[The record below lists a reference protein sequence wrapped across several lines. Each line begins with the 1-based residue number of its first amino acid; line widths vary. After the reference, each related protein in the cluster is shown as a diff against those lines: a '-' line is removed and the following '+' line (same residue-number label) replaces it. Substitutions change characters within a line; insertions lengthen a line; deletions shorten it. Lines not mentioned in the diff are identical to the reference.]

1 MANETEGKP
10 TPRRISVDIGP
21 DKHLQLKVKAAHL
34 DRSISEC
41 VIEALDHWLTT
52 PRS

>member
-21 DKHLQLKVKAAHL
+21 DKHHQLRVKAAHL
-34 DRSISEC
+34 DRSITEC
-41 VIEALDHWLTT
+41 VTEALDHWLTS
-52 PRS
+52 PGS